1 MSSNEYS
8 TSLEPAISLSG
19 VHRIYHLAGENIH
32 AVNNVTLDVWPG
44 YMTAVVGRSGS
55 GKTTLLNLIAG
66 LDEPT
71 GGTITVLGR
80 NLNTMDERDRLDL
93 RLNKLGFIFQSF
105 GLMPLLSARENV
117 GVPLRMRSMSPKE
130 REERVDAALEWVGL
144 TERAHHRPYELSG
157 GEQQRVAI
165 ARAIA
170 EGPDLVLADEPT
182 GQLIRAR
189 PPHSGP
195 EGAVEGAVSR
205 WWSSRDPQAWPTDIV
220 HEMRDGKLVETRAKA
235 NISFR
240 YGHGVGLHTW
250 YDKDRQ
256 TACRRSRSTMPP
268 TYVSASDL

>member
-1 MSSNEYS
+1 MSQHEYS
-8 TSLEPAISLSG
+8 TSLEPAISLHN

-71 GGTITVLGR
+71 EGTITVLGR

-105 GLMPLLSARENV
+105 GLMPLLSAQENV
-117 GVPLRMRSMSPKE
+117 GVPLRMRGMSPRE
-130 REERVDAALEWVGL
+130 RESRVDAALEWVGL

-182 GQLIRAR
+182 GQLDTRTGRRILDLLRR
-189 PPHSGP
+189 L
-195 EGAVEGAVSR
+195 VEERGITLVIVTH
-205 WWSSRDPQAWPTDIV
+205 DPQVMAEADIV
-220 HEMRDGKLVETRAKA
+220 HEMRDGALIETRFKENVQVPA
-235 NISFR
+235 
-240 YGHGVGLHTW
+240 
-250 YDKDRQ
+250 
-256 TACRRSRSTMPP
+256 
-268 TYVSASDL
+268 